1 MDNFKNSINAL
12 QNRIDNIKNKINI
25 VNNKK
30 IIKIQVNK
38 ISKNTIIHSRRIIQ
52 QSNFNK
58 LDCLI

>member
-38 ISKNTIIHSRRIIQ
+38 ISKNTIKTIKKNI
-52 QSNFNK
+52 
-58 LDCLI
+58 LIF